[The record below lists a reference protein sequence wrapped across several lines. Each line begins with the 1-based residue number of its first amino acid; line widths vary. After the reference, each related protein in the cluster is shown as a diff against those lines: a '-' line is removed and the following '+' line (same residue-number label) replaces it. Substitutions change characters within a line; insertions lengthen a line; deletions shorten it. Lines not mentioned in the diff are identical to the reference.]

1 MEAWKVV
8 RDEGG
13 WMGAQRKPGCDKFT
27 VLPLWLGL
35 GAVLVTIFS
44 WFGLLKATFAL
55 FTLGYFGSVLSLL

>member
-1 MEAWKVV
+1 MEEKWRRRGMEAWKVV

-27 VLPLWLGL
+27 VLPLS
-35 GAVLVTIFS
+35 IFS